1 MRAVG
6 IYYKKLQ
13 RGGKKITKLKFIYYL
28 NLHNHYPFV
37 TISPQVSITKRVT
50 IGFFVPIFEQV
61 TNPQHV
67 SFGLLVTTY
76 MNDSITLFAT
86 ITGACFFHFHCY
98 YPST

>member
-13 RGGKKITKLKFIYYL
+13 RGGKKITKFKFIYYL

-37 TISPQVSITKRVT
+37 TISPQVSIAKRVT
-50 IGFFVPIFEQV
+50 IGYFVPIFEQV

-67 SFGLLVTTY
+67 SFESYVT
-76 MNDSITLFAT
+76 I
-86 ITGACFFHFHCY
+86 
-98 YPST
+98 